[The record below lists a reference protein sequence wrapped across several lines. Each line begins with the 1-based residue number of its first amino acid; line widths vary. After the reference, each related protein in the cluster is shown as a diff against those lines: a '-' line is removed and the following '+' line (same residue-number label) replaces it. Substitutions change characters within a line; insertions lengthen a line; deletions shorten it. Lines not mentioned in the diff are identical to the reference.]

1 MATKSCAVPVQGA
14 ALPAVPE
21 SWKFRLDPDDAG
33 HQEKWFDL
41 DVDDSGWRDV
51 KIGATWESQGIDY
64 DGVAGFHVVLHA
76 AAAGRGYCA
85 GTNPLAVPGA
95 GEAGGWESGLS
106 VGRPPGHLDKFEF
119 ADGIKD
125 FQPVNVQ
132 CHHNTEVGPISG
144 TSGVGLGGKA
154 HVR

>member
-1 MATKSCAVPVQGA
+1 MSPLFVGLATATVAVMATKSCAVPVQRA

-41 DVDDSGWRDV
+41 DIDDRGWRDV

-76 AAAGRGYCA
+76 AQPGE
-85 GTNPLAVPGA
+85 GTALELIP
-95 GEAGGWESGLS
+95 
-106 VGRPPGHLDKFEF
+106 
-119 ADGIKD
+119 
-125 FQPVNVQ
+125 
-132 CHHNTEVGPISG
+132 
-144 TSGVGLGGKA
+144 
-154 HVR
+154 